1 MTGRKAGAGQKGAG
15 GRSGSG
21 RGKGSGRRTSS
32 ARSRVSGRRSSPA
45 RRGGRKG
52 GGGIGRVVFFA
63 AGLVGVALL
72 GARFF
77 DGEASGTGLA
87 VDPAPWTQG
96 RVRIEV
102 LNGGGVTGMARAAT
116 EVLRDAGFDVVSF
129 GNAATFDASR
139 PSAVVDRVGRTDMA
153 QAVARA
159 LGIDSVQSEPDPNLY
174 VDVSVVLGQ
183 EWMAPEAA
191 PAAEA
196 PEPRAP
202 WDPRSWLD
210 R

>member
-1 MTGRKAGAGQKGAG
+1 VSPRKAGGGRKGG
-15 GRSGSG
+15 HTRSGSG
-21 RGKGSGRRTSS
+21 RRTRTGRRTGSGRRGSS
-32 ARSRVSGRRSSPA
+32 ARPGA
-45 RRGGRKG
+45 RKG
-52 GGGIGRVVFFA
+52 GGGGGMGRVLLFA

-72 GARFF
+72 AARFF
-77 DGEASGTGLA
+77 DGAASDAGVA

-102 LNGGGVTGMARAAT
+102 LNGGGVNGMARAAT
-116 EVLRDAGFDVVSF
+116 EVLRDSGFDVVSF
-129 GNAATFDASR
+129 GNAAAFDPSR

-153 QAVARA
+153 LAVAKA
-159 LGIDSVQSEPDPNLY
+159 LGIDSVQTDPDPNLY

-183 EWMAPEAA
+183 EWMAPVATTA
-191 PAAEA
+191 DEA